1 MQACYFYS
9 HVILLEF
16 MYWLVLFPH
25 FILTV
30 KVRIIFKSL
39 NEVCKQT
46 TLRNVKLDNGRREN
60 TALDAQ
66 TPF

>member
-1 MQACYFYS
+1 
-9 HVILLEF
+9 